1 MGRRV
6 HASRLETLVA
16 VLTMVLLLAPV
27 RAGATSATPAAT
39 PDSAVRPART
49 LGDIIERANRGW
61 EQVETLRTRT
71 VFYGG
76 ERDPSTPSALHE
88 GSIGTP
94 SSDLVFATTV
104 QEVVLPDRKRV
115 YQLIDD
121 EVWLESIV
129 VDGRVFIRT
138 PIDGEE
144 VPWMEVDLAEI
155 DPQSPMGI
163 SIQVMLSPIEAPFAD
178 LPPIVHA
185 VRVDRIETDHVAG
198 RSCEVYRIN
207 PPPFDTLLGAERD
220 VLDLTVA
227 ISADGLIC
235 WTEEVREQ
243 YVTRTTLEMVNEPL
257 TIEIP
262 DDIAAMG
269 TPPAP

>member
-1 MGRRV
+1 MGNRV
-6 HASRLETLVA
+6 LASRFETVAA
-16 VLTMVLLLAPV
+16 VLTLVLLLAPAS
-27 RAGATSATPAAT
+27 AGATTATPAAT
-39 PDSAVRPART
+39 PDGAVRPART
-49 LGDIIERANRGW
+49 LGDIIERVNRGW

-71 VFYGG
+71 IFYQGD
-76 ERDPSTPSALHE
+76 RDRSTPSASHE
-88 GSIGTP
+88 GNAGTP
-94 SSDLVFATTV
+94 PSDSVWATSV

-115 YQLIDD
+115 AQFIDS
-121 EVWLESIV
+121 EVWLETIV
-129 VDGRVFIRT
+129 VDGRVFMRT
-138 PIDGEE
+138 PIEGEE
-144 VPWMEVDLAEI
+144 VPWMEVDLREI
-155 DPQSPMGI
+155 DPQSPTGI
-163 SIQVMLSPIEAPFAD
+163 SIQVMLRPVEMPFAD

-185 VRVDRIETDHVAG
+185 VRVDRIGTDHVAG

-227 ISADGLIC
+227 ISAEGLIC

-243 YVTRTTLEMVNEPL
+243 YVVRTTLEMVNEPL

-262 DDIAAMG
+262 DDIVGMG

>member
-1 MGRRV
+1 MRV
-6 HASRLETLVA
+6 LASRFETFVA
-16 VLTMVLLLAPV
+16 VLTLVVLLAPAM
-27 RAGATSATPAAT
+27 AGATTATPAAT

-49 LGDIIERANRGW
+49 VGDIIERANRGW

-71 VFYGG
+71 IFFQGD
-76 ERDPSTPSALHE
+76 RDPTTPSTPRE
-88 GSIGTP
+88 GNAGTP
-94 SSDLVFATTV
+94 PSDLVFATTV

-121 EVWLESIV
+121 EVWLESIIF
-129 VDGRVFIRT
+129 DGRVFFRT
-138 PIDGEE
+138 PVEGEE
-144 VPWMEVDLAEI
+144 VPWTELDLREI

-163 SIQVMLSPIEAPFAD
+163 SIQVMLRPVEVPFAE

-185 VRVDRIETDHVAG
+185 LTVDRIGTDHVAG
-198 RSCEVYRIN
+198 RACEVYRIN
-207 PPPFDTLLGAERD
+207 PPPFDTLLGVERD
-220 VLDLTVA
+220 ILDLTLA
-227 ISADGLIC
+227 ISAEGLIC
-235 WTEEVREQ
+235 WSEQVTEQ

-262 DDIAAMG
+262 ENIAAMG